1 MSGRWK
7 SAYGLCKAT
16 TKTTGKPCR
25 QMALSPGG
33 RCIWHGGMSV
43 GQRSIAGKIKALRNL
58 SFSRYKTDDELE
70 SLARAQLEAAERRY
84 IRLRNEADRRRG
96 KN

>member
-7 SAYGLCKAT
+7 SAYGLCQAT

-43 GQRSIAGKIKALRNL
+43 GQRNIAGDLALRNL
-58 SFSRYKTDDELE
+58 SFSRHKTDEELE

-96 KN
+96 KK